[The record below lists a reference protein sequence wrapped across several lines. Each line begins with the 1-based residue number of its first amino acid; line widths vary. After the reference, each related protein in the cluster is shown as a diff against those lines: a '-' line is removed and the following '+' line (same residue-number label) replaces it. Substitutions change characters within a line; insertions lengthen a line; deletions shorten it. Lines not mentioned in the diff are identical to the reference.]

1 MADKVTDIPVGL
13 ITDNL
18 NNRLNIPVS
27 DAIDHG
33 MNHSDSTPKQNREP
47 TSEIQNETVR
57 LDNGITGTFMNED
70 DSDDASVLVIILQC
84 ETRPCDENIANLKW
98 VFSDPYFTVQ
108 VCSVDP
114 PTNMPVSKTL
124 TEDEYMEN
132 YRMRKALTYA
142 AEGPYIPKKSNP
154 MSPNLYGTLEP
165 QYWWTKIP
173 VIIVKDSSI
182 SNVVPGDTRH
192 LQIGSSNVGKRLSTD
207 KGSLS
212 KISEYLEDTQSSHG
226 KENTSLGGMK
236 KRIKVALEKAQQADL
251 FFLCKW
257 NDACNKQTD
266 IEGNIDHGS
275 KLKWSVQPTATQA
288 IMYTPSSR
296 NYIRTSLMTANITLS
311 ELLNTNISQGKLMAT
326 VFVPNIIDFD
336 VDLAISNNDYAK
348 LNECAPV
355 PTNTENNNNV
365 APVIWFMVLIILM
378 ILVAWMLIQIST

>member
-1 MADKVTDIPVGL
+1 MSDNVTDMPDGP

-18 NNRLNIPVS
+18 NTRLNIPVS
-27 DAIDHG
+27 DAVDHG
-33 MNHSDSTPKQNREP
+33 LNHSDSTPKRQDDDIY
-47 TSEIQNETVR
+47 EIQKETVR
-57 LDNGITGTFMNED
+57 LDNGVTGTFMNED
-70 DSDDASVLVIILQC
+70 ESDNASVLVIILQC
-84 ETRPCDENIANLKW
+84 ETRPCDENISNLKW

-114 PTNMPVSKTL
+114 PQTNMTVSKTL
-124 TEDEYMEN
+124 THDQYMEN

-142 AEGPYIPKKSNP
+142 AEGPYIPKTSNP
-154 MSPNLYGTLEP
+154 LSPNLYGTLEP
-165 QYWWTKIP
+165 KYWWSKIP

-182 SNVVPGDTRH
+182 SNVVPGDNAS
-192 LQIGSSNVGKRLSTD
+192 I
-207 KGSLS
+207 
-212 KISEYLEDTQSSHG
+212 
-226 KENTSLGGMK
+226 GGMK
-236 KRIKVALEKAQQADL
+236 RRIKVALEKAQQADL

-257 NDACNKQTD
+257 NDACNKHTD

-296 NYIRTSLMTANITLS
+296 NYIRTSLMTSNISFS

-336 VDLAISNNDYAK
+336 VDLATSNADYAK

-355 PTNTENNNNV
+355 PTNTDNNNNV
-365 APVIWFMVLIILM
+365 APVIWFIILIILM